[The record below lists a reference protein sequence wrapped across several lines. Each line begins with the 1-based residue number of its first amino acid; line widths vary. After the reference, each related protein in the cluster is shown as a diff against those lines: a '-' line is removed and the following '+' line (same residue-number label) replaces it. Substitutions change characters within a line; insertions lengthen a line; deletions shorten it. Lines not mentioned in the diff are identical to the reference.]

1 MNKNIIILILLLIIL
16 FISNKNYEK
25 MTESTN
31 VTAFN
36 NFVKSYPSLLKN
48 LENKLIKTKNILNSK
63 VSKDNPVFNSKIT
76 IKTDESNPI
85 IHNKSGTNSRVSY
98 ILVTFD
104 GKNKIHYG
112 INSLGRPWLKEYKK
126 IPINKFCVLK

>member
-1 MNKNIIILILLLIIL
+1 MNKDIIILILILIIL

-36 NFVKSYPSLLKN
+36 NFVTNYPSFIKN
-48 LENKLIKTKNILNSK
+48 LENKLIQAKTILNSK

-76 IKTDESNPI
+76 IKTDDGNPI
-85 IHNKSGTNSRVSY
+85 IHNKSGTYNRTSY
-98 ILVTFD
+98 ILVEAN
-104 GKNKIHYG
+104 GKKRHYG
-112 INSLGRPWLKEYKK
+112 INSNGRPWVKTYS
-126 IPINKFCVLK
+126 PIKNTYC